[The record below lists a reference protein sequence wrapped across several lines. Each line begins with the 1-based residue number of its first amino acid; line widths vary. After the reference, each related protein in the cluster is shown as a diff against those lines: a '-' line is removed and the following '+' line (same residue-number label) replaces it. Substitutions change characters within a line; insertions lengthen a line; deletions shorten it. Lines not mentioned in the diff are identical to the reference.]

1 MKIHITAHTSLGL
14 PPGQP
19 SKPSSI
25 ESWADL
31 WVVGFTFFYADGNG
45 ASRAFLNA
53 I

>member
-25 ESWADL
+25 ESWADFGQR
-31 WVVGFTFFYADGNG
+31 VSFFADGNG
-45 ASRAFLNA
+45 ASRAFFNA